1 MYDMNMKTYKERSAY
16 RKFRKKL
23 LSKGCYMLQESI
35 YLKQL
40 SNKEQAKTFITDL
53 NLSAPEKANIRG
65 LLLTQRVFETM
76 DIISGEA
83 KFAEKVLKK
92 ANPIVEI

>member
-1 MYDMNMKTYKERSAY
+1 MKTYKEKKEY
-16 RKFRKKL
+16 RNFRKHL

-40 SNKEQAKTFITDL
+40 NHKDQAKSLINDL
-53 NLSAPEKANIRG
+53 SLSAPDNANVRG

-76 DIISGEA
+76 DIISGEV
-83 KFAEKVLKK
+83 KFIERILKK
-92 ANPIVEI
+92 DSQIIEI